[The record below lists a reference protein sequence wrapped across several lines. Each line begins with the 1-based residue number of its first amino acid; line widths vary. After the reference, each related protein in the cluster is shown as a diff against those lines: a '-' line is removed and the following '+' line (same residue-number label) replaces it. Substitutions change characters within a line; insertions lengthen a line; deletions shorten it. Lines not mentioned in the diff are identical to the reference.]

1 MSFPSTFPLPPAPSE
16 GREDA
21 EVGGLL
27 FPLPFLSPF
36 SAESG
41 LEEGSP
47 LSFRDLKGPVQ
58 LSTKGADK
66 K

>member
-1 MSFPSTFPLPPAPSE
+1 M
-16 GREDA
+16 
-21 EVGGLL
+21 GGLL

-36 SAESG
+36 SAQSG